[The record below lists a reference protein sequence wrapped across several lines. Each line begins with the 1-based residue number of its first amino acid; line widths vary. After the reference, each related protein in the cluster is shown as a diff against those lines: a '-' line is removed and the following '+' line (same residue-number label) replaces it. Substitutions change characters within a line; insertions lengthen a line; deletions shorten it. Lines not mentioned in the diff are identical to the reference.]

1 MPELQVDENTRIIAE
16 LAVERGLLTRE
27 QVAEALEVM
36 GRLADMGVPEEFGRV
51 LVKKGFLSD
60 GQVRELEGRVQPK
73 QPATIGGFEII
84 SRLGRGGMGAVYKA
98 RQVSMDRLVALKVLP
113 PALAK
118 DQNFLERFFREA
130 RAVAKL
136 NHPNI
141 VQGIDVGSADKYYY
155 FAMEYVEGETVQ
167 SLISRDG
174 AMPERKAL
182 EIVLQVAHALH
193 HAHRHNMVHRDVKPD
208 NIMVTPAGVA
218 KLCDLGLAKSLAGDS
233 AMTQT
238 GLAVGTPH
246 YISPEQARGDQDVDI
261 RADIYSLG
269 ATLYHMV
276 IGRTPFSGS
285 TAAVVMTKHLNEA
298 VPDPRTIRPDL
309 SLGLVRLLARMMAK
323 ERSDRQQSPE
333 ALIND
338 ISLAL
343 SGKAPGAPR
352 AGPERGAPA
361 GGGQEAAALPA
372 RLKPISRRT
381 TARPVEAV
389 GPRKRGWALLATGA
403 ALVVAV
409 GVILTAALA
418 SGRRNGGAMPPPPP
432 PDHGGNLPPDQAEFE
447 QRMAALKTRLAE
459 DVAYRQSHPDDLK
472 GAIRRF
478 ELLQKDAAGTPVA
491 VEAMRQTELARVEL
505 ERRNR
510 EQVTQIEAEAKLLE
524 DQERFGEAAKLFDDM
539 PVAVM
544 IAARNR
550 IDVLAQSRFDKL
562 KADAEEIFRSGK
574 YDAEHAG
581 RYEEAAKGL
590 QRAARFGLPK
600 IDEQLAAAL
609 AALKTDHEARMK
621 ERQANLARAEAE
633 RLRALRGKFLGSRQE
648 VFAAAAKWEIDKES
662 GKCRMAAALKLAQEQ
677 LLAAE
682 MKPFQA
688 EARRIERDLLAL
700 DAFLARLP
708 EALRPRI
715 RGNIAVNTVSKGR
728 ESGLLDDVRP
738 AGLYL
743 QPEGVPGTV
752 LVRYA
757 DITAA
762 SLAELAGLS
771 GSSAGDC
778 YLTGVLAFYAGRGAD
793 AVKPL
798 EAAAGDPKLKADAE
812 YYLDM
817 ARAAYRQKREEEAD
831 RRLKQVREAFTQAAG
846 APKGDPRWAALRD
859 QLEQF
864 AKDYGDTEVYK
875 KNLGAAPEE
884 KKE

>member
-1 MPELQVDENTRIIAE
+1 VPEPLVDESSRILAE
-16 LAVERGLLTRE
+16 LAVERGLLTRG
-27 QVAEALEVM
+27 QVDEAVEVM
-36 GRLADMGVPEEFGRV
+36 ARLAEMGVPEEFGRV

-73 QPATIGGFEII
+73 QPANIGGFEII

-130 RAVAKL
+130 RAVARL

-167 SLISRDG
+167 GLIVRDG
-174 AMPERKAL
+174 PMPEKKAL
-182 EIVLQVAHALH
+182 EIVLQIAHALH

-208 NIMVTPAGVA
+208 NIIVTPSGVA
-218 KLCDLGLAKSLAGDS
+218 KLCDLGLAKSMAGDS

-285 TAAVVMTKHLNEA
+285 SAAVVMTKHLNEA
-298 VPDPRTIRPDL
+298 VPDPRTIRPEL
-309 SLGLVRLLARMMAK
+309 SAGLVRLLAKMMAK
-323 ERSDRQQSPE
+323 ERSDRHQSPE
-333 ALIND
+333 ALIGD

-343 SGKAPGAPR
+343 AGKLAGAPR
-352 AGPERGAPA
+352 AAFERAPA
-361 GGGQEAAALPA
+361 AAGQEAAA

-381 TARPVEAV
+381 TAKPVEAV
-389 GPRKRGWALLATGA
+389 GARKKPWAVLAAGA
-403 ALVVAV
+403 AVVLGV
-409 GVILTAALA
+409 GVIATVALVA
-418 SGRRNGGAMPPPPP
+418 GKDGRTSLPPPPP
-432 PDHGGNLPPDQAEFE
+432 PDQAVNLPPDQAEFDK
-447 QRMAALKTRLAE
+447 RMAWLRTRLAE
-459 DVAYRQSHPDDLK
+459 DMAFRQSRPDDLK
-472 GAIRRF
+472 EAIRRF
-478 ELLQKDAAGTPVA
+478 EQLQKDAAGTPVA
-491 VEAMRQTELARVEL
+491 VEALRQTELVRAEF
-505 ERRNR
+505 ERRTSER
-510 EQVTQIEAEAKLLE
+510 VGQIEAKAKALE

-550 IDVLAQSRFDKL
+550 IDALAQSRFDKL
-562 KADAEEIFRSGK
+562 KGDAEGIFRSGL

-581 RYEEAAKGL
+581 KYDEAAKGL

-600 IDEQLAAAL
+600 IDEQLGAAL
-609 AALKTDHEARMK
+609 AALKTDHDARMK
-621 ERQANLARAEAE
+621 ERQERLAQAETE
-633 RLRALRGKFLGSRQE
+633 RLRLLRERFLGKRGE
-648 VFAAAAKWEIDKES
+648 VFAAAARWETDKET
-662 GKCRMAAALKLAQEQ
+662 GRYQMASALKLTRDH

-682 MKPFQA
+682 MKPFA
-688 EARRIERDLLAL
+688 VEARRIERDLLAL
-700 DAFLARLP
+700 DAFLAKLP
-708 EALRPRI
+708 DLLRPRI
-715 RGNIAVNTVSKGR
+715 RSNIVVNTLGKGQ
-728 ESGLLDDVRP
+728 ESGQLDDVRP

-752 LVRYA
+752 LVKYA

-762 SLAELAGLS
+762 SLAELGGLS
-771 GSSAGDC
+771 KSAADC
-778 YLTGVLAFYAGRGAD
+778 YLAGALAFYTGRAAD

-798 EAAAGDPKLKADAE
+798 EAAAADAKLKADAE
-812 YYLDM
+812 YYLGI
-817 ARAAYRQKREEEAD
+817 ARAAYRQRREEEAD
-831 RRLKQVREAFTQAAG
+831 RRLKQLREAFSQAG
-846 APKGDPRWAALRD
+846 SAPKGDPRWAALRD

-864 AKDYGDTEVYK
+864 KKDYGDTDVYK
-875 KNLGAAPEE
+875 NNLGGVPEKQE
-884 KKE
+884 